1 MECECGRGTPV
12 VRGGGAELRD
22 GDDSR
27 EAQQEDQRAH
37 PTTVAEPRKTVLKE
51 RGPWLAIL
59 P

>member
-1 MECECGRGTPV
+1 MGTPV

-22 GDDSR
+22 GDDSM

-37 PTTVAEPRKTVLKE
+37 PTTVSEPRKTVLKE

>member
-1 MECECGRGTPV
+1 MWDGDAI

-27 EAQQEDQRAH
+27 KAQQEDQRAH
-37 PTTVAEPRKTVLKE
+37 PTTVAELRKTVLKE

>member
-1 MECECGRGTPV
+1 MECECGMGTPV

-22 GDDSR
+22 GDDSM

-37 PTTVAEPRKTVLKE
+37 PTTVSEPRKTVLKE

>member
-1 MECECGRGTPV
+1 MWTPV

-22 GDDSR
+22 GDESR
-27 EAQQEDQRAH
+27 EAQQED

-51 RGPWLAIL
+51 RGPWLAVL